1 MSCLGQCFPSSFLLG
16 CRPSFCP
23 SRLDLAH
30 PLQSGRSGSL
40 EKSRK
45 KEVLDPTKFHAGL
58 CDSCFPVSLFS
69 CLPVCFVCLLACR
82 RGSREPRVAEREEQT
97 RRKDQSH
104 YRGKGRSG
112 REVLSLKGVYV
123 EPRLIFRSMGL
134 GGCGFL
140 PLVLC
145 VHLACP
151 IDCQI
156 LLGGCAM
163 GCCCCCCFFFSFL
176 VCRS

>member
-1 MSCLGQCFPSSFLLG
+1 MFALLHDQCLALASAFLPPSFLAVG
-16 CRPSFCP
+16 RPFVL
-23 SRLDLAH
+23 RDLTWLIPYSQGEVAVW
-30 PLQSGRSGSL
+30 
-40 EKSRK
+40 KSREK
-45 KEVLDPTKFHAGL
+45 RRFWTRQNFMRA
-58 CDSCFPVSLFS
+58 CAIPV

-97 RRKDQSH
+97 RRKDQSQ

-112 REVLSLKGVYV
+112 RELLSLKGVYV

-151 IDCQI
+151 IDGQI
-156 LLGGCAM
+156 LLGRCAM
-163 GCCCCCCFFFSFL
+163 GCCCCFFSFL